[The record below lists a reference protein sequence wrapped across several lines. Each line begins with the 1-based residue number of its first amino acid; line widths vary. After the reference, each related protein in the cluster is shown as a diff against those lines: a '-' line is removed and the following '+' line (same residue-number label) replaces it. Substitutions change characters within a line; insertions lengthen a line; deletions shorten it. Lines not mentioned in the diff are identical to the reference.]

1 MEIPIR
7 RWDEM
12 PEAARTR
19 ILARSEQNIDD
30 LLALAQEIID
40 TVSVRGD
47 AALRDYSARFDN
59 LEGEHPL
66 EVSSEEFDRAERD
79 LDASIRAAIDY
90 SIENVTAVHVHQRRP
105 ELELSEVRPGI
116 VAGERTLPIESA
128 GLYVPRGRGSFP
140 SMLYMLAVPARIAGV
155 PRVVVATPPATD
167 GTVDPACLYAARRC
181 GVSAVYRVGGVQAIA
196 ALAVGTE
203 SVPSVR
209 KIVGPGSA
217 YVAAAKR
224 ILRDRVDVGLP
235 AGPSESVILAD
246 ETADSRRVS
255 RDLLIE
261 AEHGSDS
268 QALLVTADGR
278 LAHDVAEEIARLVER
293 TPEPRKRFLVDVFSG
308 YGGVILATD
317 DEDAAA
323 IVNLLAP
330 EHLQIRTAEPWD
342 TMRLITSAGEILL
355 GEHSAFSLANY
366 AAGANAVLPTGGF
379 ARTWSGVSVY
389 DFVKRTSVVQVSR
402 SAYAGIAAH
411 AEALAA
417 YEGFYWQ
424 AEALRDRQ

>member
-12 PEAARTR
+12 PEAARER

-30 LLALAQEIID
+30 LLAVAQDIID
-40 TVSVRGD
+40 TVSARGD
-47 AALRDYSARFDN
+47 AALREYSARFDG
-59 LEGEHPL
+59 LEGEHPM
-66 EVSSEEFDRAERD
+66 EVSPKEFDRAEHE
-79 LDASIRAAIDY
+79 LDPTVRSAIDY
-90 SIENVTAVHVHQRRP
+90 SIENVTAVHEHQKRP

-140 SMLYMLAVPARIAGV
+140 SMLYMLAIPARIAGV
-155 PRVVVATPPATD
+155 PRVVVTTPPSTD
-167 GTVDPACLYAARRC
+167 GSVDAACLYAARRC

-196 ALAVGTE
+196 ALALGTE
-203 SVPSVR
+203 SIPSVR

-246 ETADSRRVS
+246 ETADARRVS

-268 QALLVTADGR
+268 QALLVTADER
-278 LAHDVAEEIARLVER
+278 LARDVAEEIARLIER
-293 TPEPRKRFLVDVFSG
+293 TPEPRKGFLVDVFSG

-317 DEDAAA
+317 NEDAAG
-323 IVNLLAP
+323 IVNLIAP

-342 TMRLITSAGEILL
+342 TMRLISAAGEILL

-389 DFVKRTSVVQVSR
+389 DFVKRTSVVQVSH
-402 SAYAGIAAH
+402 SAYPEIAAH
-411 AEALAA
+411 AQALAA
-417 YEGFYWQ
+417 YEGFYWH
-424 AEALRDRQ
+424 AEALRDRR